1 LFIVV
6 YCHISIFSAISELPD
21 FMGGENQNE
30 YIELTDGTPTIGR
43 CLEVYITDVRPVF
56 RLVIRPSATI
66 MPPISNG
73 LYHTEAGEQI

>member
-1 LFIVV
+1 
-6 YCHISIFSAISELPD
+6 
-21 FMGGENQNE
+21 MGEENPNE

-43 CLEVYITDVRPVF
+43 CLEVQITDVRPVF
-56 RLVIRPSATI
+56 KLVIRPNATS